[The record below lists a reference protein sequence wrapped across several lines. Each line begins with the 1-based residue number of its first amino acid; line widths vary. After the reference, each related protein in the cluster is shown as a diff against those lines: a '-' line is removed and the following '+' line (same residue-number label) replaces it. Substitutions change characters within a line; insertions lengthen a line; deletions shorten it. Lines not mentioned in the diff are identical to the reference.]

1 MELAVNHC
9 CSSDPTPSVFPVF
22 ESEWS
27 RRKFFG
33 GLAAVSGTVLWAS
46 VTDKAGMAT
55 AQPQGNVPSAP
66 GLQVGR
72 AMADITGEPWGAGF
86 NGYAVLDQTAVGIQ
100 RRQYARVFIFADEKN
115 PKQRVIHVTAD
126 IGLMF
131 QSIHLEVLRRLR
143 KRYGSLYGEHNVL
156 ITATH
161 THVAPGGTSQHL
173 MVDLTTAGF
182 RPVTFEATVKGIVD
196 AIVRAHEDLSP
207 ADVTISESTVED
219 AGRNR
224 SRPAWNENPEEDK
237 RVNPSGVDTRSVTV
251 HVAKNGR
258 PVGLIN
264 WYSIHPTSFSSE
276 YRHIA
281 SDNKGYAAWATEE
294 AVGVDHRYPEKA
306 DFVAAFSN
314 ATPGDITPNHG
325 LVPKSGPGKDERESA
340 KILGD
345 RMMEGVAKG
354 GFGSSMGSGGV
365 DVRFRW
371 VDCTTLKVDGK
382 WTPDGKPGK
391 LGPAILG
398 AAFAAS
404 SQEDGGGE
412 PALGLNEGERGGTP
426 WVKALNKVTIPPNVA
441 DIHGNKE
448 LLLPLGY
455 LPGMIQQTHP
465 FYIHRIGGLVLVA
478 LGFEP
483 TITSGLRLRRTVA
496 DALGVD
502 MAAVLVQGYT
512 NSYGHYLTTPEEY
525 QTQNYEGG
533 ATIFGKNQLPAFQQ
547 VFHDMAMA
555 MKEGKPVESGQPAG
569 DLTGLIPK
577 SATGNPWLDTPP
589 AGKKFGAVLSKPASV
604 KAGATVSIEF
614 VGANPNNNLRHGE
627 GYLTIEDSSGKV
639 IANDSSETTLL
650 TFANQFST
658 TTTTVEWNTTG
669 VAPGE
674 YTVRYRGDAR
684 AFLGRLTPFEGSA
697 KVKIS

>member
-1 MELAVNHC
+1 MSRC
-9 CSSDPTPSVFPVF
+9 CSSDSTPTANPLFDSAV
-22 ESEWS
+22 S

-46 VTDKAGMAT
+46 AAGQSTVT
-55 AQPQGNVPSAP
+55 AQTQAQAGGSSSS
-66 GLQVGR
+66 GLHVGC
-72 AMADITGEPWGAGF
+72 ALADITGEPWGAGF
-86 NGYAVLDQTAVGIQ
+86 NGYAVIKQSAIGLQ
-100 RRQYARVFIFADEKN
+100 RRQYARAFVFADATN
-115 PKQRVIHVTAD
+115 PEQRVAHVTAD
-126 IGLMF
+126 VGLMF

-143 KRYGSLYGEHNVL
+143 QRFGSTYGEHNVL
-156 ITATH
+156 LHATH

-182 RPVTFEATVKGIVD
+182 RPVTFEATVKGIVE
-196 AIVRAHEDLSP
+196 AIVRAHGEVSP
-207 ADVTISESTVED
+207 ADVTISESVVAN

-224 SRPAWNENPEEDK
+224 SRPAWEKNPEEDK
-237 RVNPSGVDTRSVTV
+237 KVNPSGVDNRSVTV
-251 HVAKNGR
+251 HVSKHGR

-294 AVGVDHRYPEKA
+294 AAGVDHRHPETA
-306 DFVAAFSN
+306 GFVAAFAN
-314 ATPGDITPNHG
+314 ATPGDITPNHE
-325 LVPKSGPGKDERESA
+325 LVPKTGPGKNERESA
-340 KILGD
+340 KILGE
-345 RMMEGVAKG
+345 RMMAGVTSG
-354 GFGSSMGSGGV
+354 GGGSSMGKGGV
-365 DVRFRW
+365 DTRFRW
-371 VDCTTLKVDGK
+371 VNCATLKVDRK
-382 WTPDGKPGK
+382 WTPDGKPGT

-426 WVKALNKVTIPPNVA
+426 WVKALNKVTVPPDVA
-441 DIHGNKE
+441 HIHGNKE
-448 LLLPLGY
+448 MLLPLGY
-455 LPGMIQQTHP
+455 VPGMIQQTHP

-496 DALGVD
+496 EALGVD
-502 MAAVLVQGYT
+502 MKMVVVQGYT

-547 VFHDMAMA
+547 VFHDLAVA
-555 MKEGKPVESGQPAG
+555 MKRGDKVAPGKPEG
-569 DLTGLIPK
+569 DLTGIIPN
-577 SATGNPWLDTPP
+577 SPVGNPWLDTPP
-589 AGKKFGAVLSKPASV
+589 AGKRFGAVLEQSRSV
-604 KAGATVSIEF
+604 KVGGTATVKF

-627 GYLTIEDSSGKV
+627 GYLTVEDSSGKV
-639 IANDSSETTLL
+639 VAHDSSESTLL
-650 TFANQFST
+650 TFANNLST
-658 TTTTVEWNTTG
+658 TTATVDWNTSG
-669 VAPGE
+669 VKPGE
-674 YTVRYRGDAR
+674 YVIRYRGDSR
-684 AFLGRLTPFEGSA
+684 AFLGKVTPFEGSA
-697 KVKIS
+697 KITVS

>member
-1 MELAVNHC
+1 MSHR
-9 CSSDPTPSVFPVF
+9 CSSDSTPSVFPVF
-22 ESEWS
+22 ESELS

-33 GLAAVSGTVLWAS
+33 GLVAVSGTVLWAGS
-46 VTDKAGMAT
+46 TEGQLGVANAEPRAT
-55 AQPQGNVPSAP
+55 NPSAP
-66 GLQVGR
+66 GLHVGR

-86 NGYAVLDQTAVGIQ
+86 NGYAVLEQTAVGIQ
-100 RRQYARVFIFADEKN
+100 RRQYARAFIFADEAN
-115 PKQRVIHVTAD
+115 PNNRVVHVTAD

-131 QSIHLEVLRRLR
+131 QSIQLEVLRRLR
-143 KRYGSLYGEHNVL
+143 GRFGNLYGEHNVL

-182 RPVTFEATVKGIVD
+182 RPVTFEATVKGVVD
-196 AIVRAHEDLSP
+196 AIERAHEDVSP
-207 ADVTISESTVED
+207 ADVTIAESTVED

-224 SRPAWNENPEEDK
+224 SRPAWEKNPAEDK
-237 RVNPSGVDTRSVTV
+237 LVNPTGVDTRSVTV
-251 HVAKNGR
+251 HVSKNNR

-276 YRHIA
+276 YQHIA

-294 AVGVDHRYPEKA
+294 AVGVDHRYPDKA
-306 DFVAAFSN
+306 EFVAAFAN

-340 KILGD
+340 KILGE

-354 GFGSSMGSGGV
+354 GMGSAMGKGGI
-365 DVRFRW
+365 DVRYRW
-371 VDCTTLKVDGK
+371 VDCTTLTVDGK
-382 WTPDGKPGK
+382 WTPDGEPGE

-426 WVKALNKVTIPPNVA
+426 WVKALNEVTVPPGVA
-441 DIHGNKE
+441 KIHGNKE
-448 LLLPLGY
+448 ILLPLGY
-455 LPGMIQQTHP
+455 VPGMIQQTHP

-502 MAAVLVQGYT
+502 TSAVVVQGYT

-533 ATIFGKNQLPAFQQ
+533 ATIFGVNQLPAFQQ
-547 VFHDMAMA
+547 VFHDLAVA
-555 MKEGKPVESGQPAG
+555 MKNGKDVEAGRPAG

-577 SATGNPWLDTPP
+577 SLKGNPWLDTPP
-589 AGKKFGAVLSKPASV
+589 SGKKFGEVLKKPDVV
-604 KAGATVSIEF
+604 KAGEILSVEF

-627 GYLTIEDSSGKV
+627 GYLTIEDPSGKV
-639 IANDSSETTLL
+639 IANDSSESTLL
-650 TFANQFST
+650 TFANNFST
-658 TTTTVEWNTTG
+658 TTATIEWNTAE
-669 VAPGE
+669 VKPGE
-674 YTVRYRGDAR
+674 YTIRYRGDSR
-684 AFLGRLTPFEGSA
+684 AFLGKVTPFEGVAQVTVS
-697 KVKIS
+697 

>member
-1 MELAVNHC
+1 MSHSCTCE
-9 CSSDPTPSVFPVF
+9 PTPSVFPVF
-22 ESEWS
+22 ESEVS

-46 VTDKAGMAT
+46 TEGSRAGHAT
-55 AQPQGNVPSAP
+55 AQAQEGVPSAP
-66 GLQVGR
+66 GLQVGC

-86 NGYAVLDQTAVGIQ
+86 NGYAVLEQTAVGIQ
-100 RRQYARVFIFADEKN
+100 RRQYARAFIFADDAQPN
-115 PKQRVIHVTAD
+115 NRVVHVTAD

-143 KRYGSLYGEHNVL
+143 QRFGSLYGEHNVL

-173 MVDLTTAGF
+173 MVDLTTSGF
-182 RPVTFEATVKGIVD
+182 RPKTFEATVKGVVD
-196 AIVRAHEDLSP
+196 AIARAHDDVSP
-207 ADVTISESTVED
+207 ADVTVAESEVAD

-224 SRPAWNENPEEDK
+224 SRPAWEANPAEDK
-237 RVNPSGVDTRSVTV
+237 QANPTGVDKRSVTV
-251 HVAKNGR
+251 HVAKQGR

-264 WYSIHPTSFSSE
+264 WYSLHPTSFSSE

-306 DFVAAFSN
+306 GFVAAFAN

-340 KILGD
+340 KILGE
-345 RMMEGVAKG
+345 RMMDGVASG
-354 GFGSSMGSGGV
+354 GFGTGIGKGGV

-371 VDCTTLKVDGK
+371 VDCTTLEVDGK
-382 WTPDGKPGK
+382 WTPYGKPGK

-426 WVKALNKVTIPPNVA
+426 WVKALNKVTVPPNVA

-448 LLLPLGY
+448 VLLPLGY

-496 DALGVD
+496 EALGVD
-502 MAAVLVQGYT
+502 MAVVVVQGYT
-512 NSYGHYLTTPEEY
+512 NAYGHYVTTPEEY

-547 VFHDMAMA
+547 VFHELAVA
-555 MKEGKPVESGQPAG
+555 MKEGKSIDSGQPAG
-569 DLTGLIPK
+569 DLTGIIPK
-577 SATGNPWLDTPP
+577 SPAGNPWLDTPP
-589 AGKKFGAVLSKPASV
+589 PGKKFGAVLKQPKSAKSGEVV
-604 KAGATVSIEF
+604 KVEF

-627 GYLTIEDSSGKV
+627 GYLTIESPNGKV
-639 IANDSSETTLL
+639 IANDSSESTLL
-650 TFANQFST
+650 TFANNFST
-658 TTTTVEWNTTG
+658 TTATVEWNTAEAT
-669 VAPGE
+669 PGE
-674 YTVRYRGDAR
+674 YTIRYRGDSR
-684 AFLGRLTPFEGSA
+684 AFLGKVTPFEGVA
-697 KVKIS
+697 KIRIV